1 MRASP
6 PFQRL
11 RIVPGSRAGAFH
23 ASRRTLRGLRPM
35 AYRVVD
41 RPGLRVVYAGGVVLL
56 FREGWEPLAVGAL
69 GALCLIMLILWEGAA
84 VNLDRERKPLSD
96 WLP

>member
-1 MRASP
+1 MQADAHCAGCGQWLIASLTGP
-6 PFQRL
+6 
-11 RIVPGSRAGAFH
+11 ACA
-23 ASRRTLRGLRPM
+23 
-35 AYRVVD
+35 
-41 RPGLRVVYAGGVVLL
+41 VVYAGGVVLL